1 MIFLSFRMYSGVHS
15 VVAVDVWEDDTQED
29 NGSGRVGADLASSQ
43 P

>member
-1 MIFLSFRMYSGVHS
+1 MMIPSFRMYSGVHS

-29 NGSGRVGADLASSQ
+29 NDSGRVEADLASSQ